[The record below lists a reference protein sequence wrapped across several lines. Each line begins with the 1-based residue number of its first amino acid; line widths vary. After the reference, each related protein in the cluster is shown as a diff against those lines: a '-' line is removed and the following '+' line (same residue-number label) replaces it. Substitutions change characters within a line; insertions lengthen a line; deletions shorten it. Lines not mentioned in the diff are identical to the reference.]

1 MKTGRMGYLLGV
13 FMLAGMLAGCVGGQ
27 KLSEQFDEEE
37 VKAAAEEYYRSLN
50 EAEKEYMTSKQSRE
64 TRTRIRSRNLR
75 LQL

>member
-37 VKAAAEEYYRSLN
+37 VKAAAEEVIEILN
-50 EAEKEYMTSKQSRE
+50 DGDVDTLVEEKWNSTMRGMADKDTLK
-64 TRTRIRSRNLR
+64 
-75 LQL
+75 